1 MADLGFELLFRFVW
15 GWFVFLLLVS
25 RQESS
30 ERFLKIAFWVGGGTL
45 GCLLWLVTEGTSE
58 LRDVR
63 LLALGSLLSGSF
75 LYCLKTSVPARVT
88 GFLLLLLAPVAT
100 VWNEA
105 GVDQVNFLLGA
116 GVLGSIFMSQY
127 LGHWFLN
134 VPGMHI
140 RELKRLS
147 LGILI
152 CLGAK
157 SVEVTYT
164 LWDRWELSESLKID
178 AMGRPLGLD
187 VSQLQSLEQLSQV
200 QSLLG
205 LIGDGPWG
213 LGYFG
218 LLVLITRILWGL
230 VAPLILAVL
239 VWRTVQMRST
249 QSATGIL
256 YAMSVMI
263 LIGEGAALFFRSRLG
278 WNI

>member
-15 GWFVFLLLVS
+15 GWFVFLLFVS
-25 RQESS
+25 RSESS
-30 ERFLKIAFWVGGGTL
+30 ERFLKIAFWIGSGTL
-45 GCLLWLVTEGTSE
+45 GALVWLALEASPGLRSVRMMALASTLIGSFFYCLLTSRPARILGFTALV
-58 LRDVR
+58 
-63 LLALGSLLSGSF
+63 AAPFSLLWSES
-75 LYCLKTSVPARVT
+75 T
-88 GFLLLLLAPVAT
+88 G
-100 VWNEA
+100 
-105 GVDQVNFLLGA
+105 DCINFLLGSA
-116 GVLGSIFMSQY
+116 VLGSVFMGQY

-140 RELKRLS
+140 QELKRLS
-147 LGILI
+147 LWILVS
-152 CLGAK
+152 LGAK
-157 SVEVTYT
+157 TAELSFT
-164 LWDRWELSESLKID
+164 LLSRWELSESLKID
-178 AMGRPLGLD
+178 SMGRPIGID

-205 LIGDGPWG
+205 LVGDGPWG

-230 VAPLILAVL
+230 VAPLVLSVL

-256 YAMSVMI
+256 YAICVMI
-263 LIGEGAALFFRSRLG
+263 LVGEGAALFFKSRLG